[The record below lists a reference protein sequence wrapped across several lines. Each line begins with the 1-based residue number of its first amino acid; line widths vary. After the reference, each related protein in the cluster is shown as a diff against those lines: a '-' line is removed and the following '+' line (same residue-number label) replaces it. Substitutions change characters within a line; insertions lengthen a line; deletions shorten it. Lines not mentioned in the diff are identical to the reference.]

1 MPKKDDK
8 AVKFENLWQDNGNIK
23 KRSTMW
29 GFMIAK
35 EMKEKRKNYILP
47 MRCILTCPM
56 CCCLWI
62 HKSFV

>member
-29 GFMIAK
+29 GFD
-35 EMKEKRKNYILP
+35 N
-47 MRCILTCPM
+47 
-56 CCCLWI
+56 
-62 HKSFV
+62 V